1 MSDLK
6 DANET
11 AQRMNRLKEALERQ
25 KRREPG
31 TFERYNYEILDYL
44 RYKFPEESESAIRE
58 AAAFI
63 SNRTAVVIQDMNAEM
78 SREYM
83 RAFYDIIRKGEK

>member
-11 AQRMNRLKEALERQ
+11 TQRMIRLKEDLERQ

-31 TFERYNYEILDYL
+31 TFER
-44 RYKFPEESESAIRE
+44 
-58 AAAFI
+58 
-63 SNRTAVVIQDMNAEM
+63 TV
-78 SREYM
+78 
-83 RAFYDIIRKGEK
+83 

>member
-6 DANET
+6 DENET
-11 AQRMNRLKEALERQ
+11 TQRMIRLKEDLERQ

-44 RYKFPEESESAIRE
+44 RYKFPEESESAIRVVPILN
-58 AAAFI
+58 FLVLVMRI
-63 SNRTAVVIQDMNAEM
+63 FYSWNKNKKTSTVILKRKTSN
-78 SREYM
+78 
-83 RAFYDIIRKGEK
+83 

>member
-11 AQRMNRLKEALERQ
+11 AQRTNHLKEALERQ

-31 TFERYNYEILDYL
+31 TFERYNYEILNYL
-44 RYKFPEESESAIRE
+44 RHKFPEESESAIKE

-83 RAFYDIIRKGEK
+83 RTFYDMTRKGEK